1 MRVPGTAAVAGTT
14 LSSIETSPDVP
25 SLRLS
30 YLIERAKAANLPR
43 VWRMAGDIGRDF
55 RKARPLVFADMLW
68 SATRYECA
76 FQDFQDWDF
85 AILSARERRT
95 FMTHPRSDH
104 YARRLNTDR
113 QANRQLADKLNFNR
127 RFGEVLGR
135 DWLDL
140 REASDAELSA
150 FLDRHDD
157 IMAKVPDSLGGKGI
171 ERIRRA
177 EIGDLEA
184 FRRDRTRNRQFLL
197 EEFLIQHRDLAALNS
212 SSVNTMRI
220 VTYTANGTVQ
230 VLCTALRI
238 GAGGDVD
245 NFSGG
250 GMYTML
256 SPDGVALYPAFDD
269 SNAIHGIHPISG
281 VPIVGF
287 AVPLFAEA
295 LEVVR
300 TAARSIPEVPFV
312 GWDVAI
318 APDRPVLIE
327 GNYNTGVFQAKPSV
341 SGLRRGQLPAYRH
354 AIGF

>member
-1 MRVPGTAAVAGTT
+1 M
-14 LSSIETSPDVP
+14 P

-30 YLIERAKAANLPR
+30 YLLERAKAANLPR

-85 AILSARERRT
+85 AILSTRERRT
-95 FMTHPRSDH
+95 YMTHPRSDH

-113 QANRQLADKLNFNR
+113 AANRQLADKLNFNR
-127 RFGEVLGR
+127 RFGQVLGR

-140 REASDAELSA
+140 RDATPEELQS

-171 ERIRRA
+171 ERIRRD
-177 EIGDLEA
+177 EIRDVHA
-184 FRRDRTRNRQFLL
+184 FRQDRERNRQFLL
-197 EEFLIQHRDLAALNS
+197 EEFLVQHPDLASLNH

-220 VTYTANGTVQ
+220 VTYTAGDAVQ
-230 VLCTALRI
+230 VLSTALRI

-256 SPDGVALYPAFDD
+256 SPEGVALYPAFDD
-269 SNAIHGIHPISG
+269 SNAVHGIHPITG

-287 AVPLFAEA
+287 QVPLFREA
-295 LEVVR
+295 LDVVR

-318 APDRPVLIE
+318 SPERPVLIE

-341 SGLRRGQLPAYRH
+341 SGLRRGQLPDYRR